1 MIFRRIDDKTINC
14 IITPQDL
21 IDNGLQ
27 MDDLFERRG
36 AAMEF
41 LKQIIDEAARRE
53 NVHITGEHTSMRL
66 TILPDQSLS
75 LTLSDHANPAIDPAV
90 SKLVMDAVKKSMQ
103 ARGLP
108 NPDGAGST
116 GSTGSANTRSRRSA
130 AQNKDTDNADGQNV
144 TARQQ
149 TWVFRFESM
158 RDVTRS
164 CRFLMDFVDLD
175 TSLYKGKDGEYYLL
189 VSLPEGAGLGREE
202 FERIVLT
209 ANEYGELLT
218 GHRTGAALLKE
229 HAECMI
235 PQNAAMLL
243 GRL

>member
-1 MIFRRIDDKTINC
+1 
-14 IITPQDL
+14 
-21 IDNGLQ
+21 
-27 MDDLFERRG
+27 
-36 AAMEF
+36 
-41 LKQIIDEAARRE
+41 
-53 NVHITGEHTSMRL
+53 MRL

-108 NPDGAGST
+108 SPDGAGST
-116 GSTGSANTRSRRSA
+116 GMNGSGSTGSGSKRNPARSTGADNT
-130 AQNKDTDNADGQNV
+130 DGQNV

>member
-27 MDDLFERRG
+27 MDDIFERRG
-36 AAMEF
+36 VAMEF

-66 TILPDQSLS
+66 TILPDHSLS
-75 LTLSDHANPAIDPAV
+75 LTLSDHASPAMDPAV
-90 SKLVMDAVKKSMQ
+90 SKLVMDAVRKSMQ
-103 ARGLP
+103 ARGIP
-108 NPDGAGST
+108 TPDSSSG
-116 GSTGSANTRSRRSA
+116 GSASSGSSRRKSA
-130 AQNKDTDNADGQNV
+130 ANPETSKDGEGQNL
-144 TARQQ
+144 TARPQ

-175 TSLYKGKDGEYYLL
+175 TSLYRDNAGDYYLL
-189 VSLPEGAGLGREE
+189 VSLPAEAALSREE

>member
-108 NPDGAGST
+108 SPDGAGST
-116 GSTGSANTRSRRSA
+116 GSTGSANTRSRRSTV
-130 AQNKDTDNADGQNV
+130 QNKDADSADGQNV

>member
-108 NPDGAGST
+108 SPDGAGST

-229 HAECMI
+229 HAKCMI